1 MISSSHAETT
11 IAAPQQQ
18 KTKELL
24 LQMVPKVGSVRK
36 TMVLYF
42 IRLSVLSIRLQKA
55 KPPLIWKG

>member
-1 MISSSHAETT
+1 
-11 IAAPQQQ
+11 
-18 KTKELL
+18 
-24 LQMVPKVGSVRK
+24 MVPKVGSVRK